1 MKNGTPVKK
10 VIMEDY
16 CDKMNQIKKNTNDA
30 PQEEEYEYDEE
41 EYDEEVEKNWLVNC
55 LSNIHENILSFQVSV
70 YESHIMEIA

>member
-16 CDKMNQIKKNTNDA
+16 CDKMNQIKKNSSDA

-41 EYDEEVEKNWLVNC
+41 EYDEEVEKN
-55 LSNIHENILSFQVSV
+55 
-70 YESHIMEIA
+70 